1 MRSFVSVVIGL
12 TVLAAAQ
19 ATSAQNY
26 PAKPIRVVIPFP
38 PGGAADALLRPLA
51 PKLSETL
58 GQQAVVD
65 PRPGANGNIAA
76 EIIARA
82 R

>member
-1 MRSFVSVVIGL
+1 MKAFIAVALS
-12 TVLAAAQ
+12 LAASAIAPTAGAQ
-19 ATSAQNY
+19 SY